1 MDSIKKTDLVRI
13 GIFYDGNYFLHV
25 SNYYNYVHDRQSRIS
40 ISGLHT
46 FIRHYVA
53 QEETIDPQYCHVVD
67 AHYFRSRPGAREA
80 SMKGNQLYFDRLFD
94 DILMSEGIT
103 THYFPVRT
111 IQGVKM
117 EKGIDVWLALEA
129 FDLSIARQFDVMV
142 LIASDGDYVP
152 LVKKLNALGTK
163 VMLIS
168 WDFEFIDDFG
178 QQKMTRTSQDLLKEV
193 TYPVAMHAIIEDPE
207 YTDTPLINALF
218 VPRSEKRED
227 EEYEPHEYISYDGDG
242 IERVSQVLS
251 LKNGYGFIKYPPNN
265 LFFHFQTI
273 EEDALVNLKPGDDV
287 VFEIAKNEKG
297 EDIAVNVKLPEEKTE
312 DEE

>member
-1 MDSIKKTDLVRI
+1 MDLAKKTNLVRI

-25 SNYYNYVHDRQSRIS
+25 SNYYNYVHERQSRIS
-40 ISGLHT
+40 ISGLHN
-46 FIRHYVA
+46 FIKHYVA
-53 QEETIDPQYCHVVD
+53 QEENIDPQYCHVVD
-67 AHYFRSRPGAREA
+67 SHYFRSRPGAREA

-129 FDLSIARQFDVMV
+129 FDLSISRNFDVVV

-152 LVKKLNALGTK
+152 LIKKVNALGSK

-168 WDFEFIDDFG
+168 WDFEFVDDFG
-178 QQKMTRTSQDLLKEV
+178 QQKMTRTSQDLLKEI
-193 TYPVAMHAIIEDPE
+193 TYPVAMHDIIQDPE
-207 YTDTPLINALF
+207 YAEQPLINALF
-218 VPRSEKRED
+218 VPRSERKDEAYSNED
-227 EEYEPHEYISYDGDG
+227 PIKYEGDG
-242 IERVSQVLS
+242 IERNSSVLS

-265 LFFHFQTI
+265 LFFHFHSIDEANIGQ
-273 EEDALVNLKPGDDV
+273 LKPGDNII
-287 VFEIAKNEKG
+287 FEMAKNEKG
-297 EDIAVNVKLPEEKTE
+297 EDIAVNIKLITEEEEKE
-312 DEE
+312 A